1 MADNTENTEVKAD
14 VEKVGVS
21 LRDSLQSKFDA
32 QDEADRVEPD
42 AVEVEEDEDETKEE
56 VETEEAPNEPQPV
69 TPQQTQV
76 KTERLAVA
84 PPGDMSKEEKD
95 AFLNPTAQNSHI
107 LQAYL
112 SRRAYQTQSDYSR
125 KMNELE
131 QTRQKVSGLYN
142 VMKDHESDYVR
153 KGLNIAD
160 VTRRFIEWDKAMD
173 ANPMQTALE
182 WLDAYEIDL
191 NDLVNM
197 RQNGYMPQ
205 QQPQQQYLTAADAE
219 RIAQEKIEAMMQKQ
233 QQSVLAESNYNAVQ
247 SFMNSKPLFKDPGTA
262 LQLEEAMAPIVAALT
277 QQGGNPQDI
286 LETAYNYVTKG
297 NPTFAALTQRLEAP
311 AIVEQKVRQAQKAKA
326 ATKSISGGT
335 GSGSPRLQTK
345 DLRTNL
351 QRRFNGGE

>member
-14 VEKVGVS
+14 VDKVGVS
-21 LRDSLQSKFDA
+21 LRDSLQSKFSA

-42 AVEVEEDEDETKEE
+42 AVEVEGEEEETEE
-56 VETEEAPNEPQPV
+56 VGTEEAPNEPQVV

-76 KTERLAVA
+76 KAERLAVA

-95 AFLNPTAQNSHI
+95 AFLNPTSENSHV

-142 VMKDHESDYVR
+142 VIKDHESDYVR
-153 KGLNIAD
+153 KGLNMAD

-182 WLDAYEIDL
+182 WLDAYEIDV

-205 QQPQQQYLTAADAE
+205 QQLQQQYLTAADAE

-311 AIVEQKVRQAQKAKA
+311 AVVEQKVRQAQKAKA

>member
-1 MADNTENTEVKAD
+1 MADNTENTEIKAD
-14 VEKVGVS
+14 VDKVGVS
-21 LRDSLQSKFDA
+21 LRDSLQSKFSA

-42 AVEVEEDEDETKEE
+42 AVEVEVDENTEE
-56 VETEEAPNEPQPV
+56 VETEEAPNEPQQV

-84 PPGDMSKEEKD
+84 PPGDMSKEEKE
-95 AFLNPTAQNSHI
+95 AFQNPTAENNHI

-131 QTRQKVSGLYN
+131 QNRQKVSGLYN
-142 VMKDHESDYVR
+142 VIKDHESDYVR
-153 KGLNIAD
+153 KGLNMAD

-182 WLDAYEIDL
+182 WLDAYEIDI

-205 QQPQQQYLTAADAE
+205 QQQPQQQYLTQADAE
-219 RIAQEKIEAMMQKQ
+219 RIAQEKIEAMIQKQ
-233 QQSVLAESNYNAVQ
+233 QQSVLAETHHNAVQ
-247 SFMNSKPLFKDPGTA
+247 SFINSKPLFRDPGTA
-262 LQLEEAMAPIVAALT
+262 AQLEDAMAPIVAALS
-277 QQGGNPQDI
+277 QQGGSPQDI

-297 NPTFAALTQRLEAP
+297 HPTFAALTQKLEAP
-311 AIVEQKVRQAQKAKA
+311 IQVEQKVRQAQKAKA